1 MISFLISGSGN
12 MQLTVVRKLILGF
25 LSLSCLLAVMNGVSY
40 LGLSNIQQSA
50 ESVVEQ
56 KMPAQ
61 SKMLAVQTGLL
72 SLAKVSTNGYF
83 LNNTV
88 ALANNRATFRKLAEV
103 FEKQLSELNGLLLAD
118 NKGVFANG
126 KQQSLLYLQQSS
138 AMYQSKSNQLDI
150 EQTIV
155 GVANDLVNLAD
166 EASALMQDLA
176 YVESENP
183 NVNRLIGTGT
193 SIDNKLTPLI
203 NGIPSFVKITTQAQS
218 QPEQDALEYNL
229 SNIEVDADFL
239 NHLAQ
244 DIDTDGLIELFN
256 TQFILLKKGLTS
268 ADGLFVIHQSKLESI
283 VIAAQQREIAEAA
296 LEQAIEVFGQLFNSV
311 NQDTLKGQKDILD
324 SAQANIITGLVI
336 MILALALAFF
346 IGVYVARSIAVPL
359 ARINRSLSVLE
370 SGDLTHHAWVIGNDE
385 FTTLATSVNKL
396 SESLHQVVTQIYQ
409 QETLL
414 DDAASTSVK
423 LGERTLLQVA
433 KQQEQVNL
441 TSQNTDSVRATSQTN
456 LSQIHY
462 AMKQLANVAKQ
473 SDRVGSLVGQSKD
486 QVIAQSQQAQESSS
500 IINRL
505 EGNSKNVSSILDVIK
520 SIADQTNLL
529 ALNAAI
535 EAARAGEQGRG
546 FAVVADEVRSLATK
560 TQQSTQEI
568 ETVIVSLQKDAAQA
582 VKAMML
588 GSEQSQE
595 SVSLIEQ
602 VSDEV
607 VTIGRVINDLTAINQ
622 EIVND
627 TNAQDGL
634 LNTVAESLQTIVEL
648 AQQSAESTVQSNQ
661 ATQKID
667 ELTAKLKN
675 AVSRFKL

>member
-155 GVANDLVNLAD
+155 GVAHDLVNLAD

-176 YVESENP
+176 YVESKNT

-283 VIAAQQREIAEAA
+283 VIAAQQRETAEAA
-296 LEQAIEVFGQLFNSV
+296 LEQAIEVFAQLFNSV
-311 NQDTLKGQKDILD
+311 NQDTLQGQKDILD

-414 DDAASTSVK
+414 DEAASTSVK

-648 AQQSAESTVQSNQ
+648 AQQNAESTVQSNQ

>member
-1 MISFLISGSGN
+1 

-25 LSLSCLLAVMNGVSY
+25 LSLSCLLVVMNGVSY
-40 LGLSNIQQSA
+40 FGLSNIQQSA
-50 ESVVEQ
+50 ESVVQQ

-72 SLAKVSTNGYF
+72 SLAKLSTNGYF
-83 LNNTV
+83 LNNAS
-88 ALANNRATFRKLAEV
+88 ALADNRAAFEKLAEA
-103 FEKQLSELNGLLLAD
+103 FEKQLSELNELLLAD
-118 NKGVFANG
+118 NKSVFTKG
-126 KQQSLLYLQQSS
+126 KQQSLVYLQQSS
-138 AMYQSKSNQLDI
+138 AMYQSKSTQLDI
-150 EQTIV
+150 EQNIIS
-155 GVANDLVNLAD
+155 VAEDLVNLAD

-176 YVESENP
+176 YIESNDS
-183 NVNRLIGTGT
+183 NLNRLIGTGT

-218 QPEQDALEYNL
+218 QPEQDTLEYSL
-229 SNIEVDADFL
+229 SSIEVDANFL
-239 NHLAQ
+239 NNLAQ
-244 DIDTDGLIELFN
+244 GIDTDGLIESFN

-268 ADGLFVIHQSKLESI
+268 TDGLFVIQQSKLESI
-283 VIAAQQREIAEAA
+283 VMAAQQRETAEEA
-296 LEQAIEVFGQLFNSV
+296 LEKAIDVFSHLFNSV
-311 NQDTLKGQKDILD
+311 NQDTLQGQNNILD
-324 SAQANIITGLVI
+324 SVQANIITGLVI
-336 MILALALAFF
+336 VILALALAFF

-370 SGDLTHHAWVIGNDE
+370 SGDLTHRAWVIGNDE
-385 FTTLATSVNKL
+385 FTILATSVNKL

-409 QETLL
+409 QEELL
-414 DDAASTSVK
+414 DKAANTSVE
-423 LGERTLLQVA
+423 LGERALSQVA
-433 KQQEQVNL
+433 LQQEQVNL
-441 TSQNTDSVRATSQTN
+441 TSKNTDSVRATSQSN

-462 AMKQLANVAKQ
+462 SMEQLANVAKQ
-473 SDRVGSLVGQSKD
+473 SDMMGDLVSQSKE
-486 QVIAQSQQAQESSS
+486 QVIAQSQQAQESSN
-500 IINRL
+500 IIHRL
-505 EGNSKNVSSILDVIK
+505 EDNSKNVSSILDVIK

-560 TQQSTQEI
+560 TQRSTQEI
-568 ETVIVSLQKDAAQA
+568 ESVIVSLQKDAGQA

-588 GSEQSQE
+588 GSEQSLD
-595 SVSLIEQ
+595 SVRLIEQ

-607 VTIGRVINDLTAINQ
+607 VTISRVINDLTTINQ

-627 TNAQDGL
+627 TDAQDAL
-634 LNTVAESLQTIVEL
+634 LNTVAKSLQTIVEL

-661 ATQKID
+661 ATQQID
-667 ELTAKLKN
+667 ELTAQLKN

>member
-1 MISFLISGSGN
+1 

-25 LSLSCLLAVMNGVSY
+25 SSLSCLLLIMNGVSY

-50 ESVVEQ
+50 ESVVQQ

-61 SKMLAVQTGLL
+61 SKMLTVQSGLL
-72 SLAKVSTNGYF
+72 TLAKVSTNGYF
-83 LNNTV
+83 LNNSSS
-88 ALANNRATFRKLAEV
+88 LADNHAIFEQLAEV

-118 NKGVFANG
+118 NKGSFAKG
-126 KQQSLLYLQQSS
+126 KQQALVYLQQSS
-138 AMYQSKSNQLDI
+138 AMYQSKSNQLNI
-150 EQTIV
+150 EQDIV
-155 GVANDLVNLAD
+155 GMADDMVNLAD

-176 YVESENP
+176 YVESKDTNLK
-183 NVNRLIGTGT
+183 RLIGTGT
-193 SIDNKLTPLI
+193 SIDNKLTPMI

-218 QPEQDALEYNL
+218 QPEQEALEYNL
-229 SNIEVDADFL
+229 SNIEVDAKFL
-239 NHLAQ
+239 NNLAQ
-244 DIDTDGLIELFN
+244 GINTDGLIESFN
-256 TQFILLKKGLTS
+256 TQFILLKKGFTS
-268 ADGLFVIHQSKLESI
+268 ANGLFAIQQSKLESI
-283 VIAAQQREIAEAA
+283 VMAAEQRETAEAA
-296 LEQAIEVFGQLFNSV
+296 LEQAIEVFEQLFNNV
-311 NQDTLKGQKDILD
+311 NQDTLQGQKDILD
-324 SAQANIITGLVI
+324 SVQANIITGLVI
-336 MILALALAFF
+336 VILALAFAFF

-370 SGDLTHHAWVIGNDE
+370 SGDLTHRARVIGNDE
-385 FTTLATSVNKL
+385 FTILATSVNTL

-409 QETLL
+409 QEGLL
-414 DDAASTSVK
+414 DKAASTSVE
-423 LGERTLLQVA
+423 LGERTLSQVA
-433 KQQEQVNL
+433 RQQEQVNL
-441 TSQNTDSVRATSQTN
+441 TSQNTDSVRATSQSN

-462 AMKQLANVAKQ
+462 AMEQLANVAKQ
-473 SDRVGSLVGQSKD
+473 SDMVGSLVGQSKD
-486 QVIAQSQQAQESSS
+486 QVIAQSQQAQESSN
-500 IINRL
+500 IIHRL

-560 TQQSTQEI
+560 TQKSTQEI

-588 GSEQSQE
+588 GSEQSLE

-607 VTIGRVINDLTAINQ
+607 VTIARVINDLTGINQ
-622 EIVND
+622 KIVND
-627 TNAQDGL
+627 TDAQDAL

-661 ATQKID
+661 ATQQID
-667 ELTAKLKN
+667 ELTAQLKN

>member
-1 MISFLISGSGN
+1 

>member
-1 MISFLISGSGN
+1 

-25 LSLSCLLAVMNGVSY
+25 LSLSCLLVVMNGVSY
-40 LGLSNIQQSA
+40 FGLSNIQQSA
-50 ESVVEQ
+50 ESVVQQ

-72 SLAKVSTNGYF
+72 SLAKLSTNGYF
-83 LNNTV
+83 LNNAS
-88 ALANNRATFRKLAEV
+88 ALADNRAAFEKLAEA
-103 FEKQLSELNGLLLAD
+103 FEKQLSELNELLLAD
-118 NKGVFANG
+118 NKSVFTKG
-126 KQQSLLYLQQSS
+126 KQQSLVYLQQSS
-138 AMYQSKSNQLDI
+138 AMYQSKSTQLDI
-150 EQTIV
+150 EQNIV
-155 GVANDLVNLAD
+155 SVAEDLVNLAD

-176 YVESENP
+176 YIESNDS
-183 NVNRLIGTGT
+183 NLNRLIGTGT

-218 QPEQDALEYNL
+218 QPEQDTLEYSL
-229 SNIEVDADFL
+229 SSIEVDANFL
-239 NHLAQ
+239 NNLAQ
-244 DIDTDGLIELFN
+244 GIDTDGLIESFN

-268 ADGLFVIHQSKLESI
+268 TDGLFVIQQSKLESI
-283 VIAAQQREIAEAA
+283 VMAAQQRETAEEA
-296 LEQAIEVFGQLFNSV
+296 LEKAIDVFSHLFNSV
-311 NQDTLKGQKDILD
+311 NQDTLQGQNNILD
-324 SAQANIITGLVI
+324 SVQANIITGLVI
-336 MILALALAFF
+336 VILALALAFF

-370 SGDLTHHAWVIGNDE
+370 SGDLTHRAWVIGNDE
-385 FTTLATSVNKL
+385 FTILATSVNKL

-409 QETLL
+409 QEELL
-414 DDAASTSVK
+414 DKAANTSVE
-423 LGERTLLQVA
+423 LGERALSQVA
-433 KQQEQVNL
+433 LQQEQVNL
-441 TSQNTDSVRATSQTN
+441 TSKNTDSVRATSQSN

-462 AMKQLANVAKQ
+462 SMEQLANVAKQ
-473 SDRVGSLVGQSKD
+473 SDMMGDLVSQSKE
-486 QVIAQSQQAQESSS
+486 QVIAQSQQAQESSN
-500 IINRL
+500 IIHRL
-505 EGNSKNVSSILDVIK
+505 EDNSKNVSSILDVIK

-560 TQQSTQEI
+560 TQRSTQEI
-568 ETVIVSLQKDAAQA
+568 ESVIVSLQKDAGQA

-588 GSEQSQE
+588 GSEQSLD
-595 SVSLIEQ
+595 SVRLIEQ

-607 VTIGRVINDLTAINQ
+607 VTISRVINDLTTINQ

-627 TNAQDGL
+627 TDAQDAL
-634 LNTVAESLQTIVEL
+634 LNTVAKSLQTIVEL

-661 ATQKID
+661 ATQQID
-667 ELTAKLKN
+667 ELTAQLKN

>member
-1 MISFLISGSGN
+1 

-25 LSLSCLLAVMNGVSY
+25 LSLSCLLVVMNGVSY
-40 LGLSNIQQSA
+40 FGLSNIQQSA
-50 ESVVEQ
+50 ESVVQQ

-72 SLAKVSTNGYF
+72 SLAKLSTNGYF
-83 LNNTV
+83 LNNAS
-88 ALANNRATFRKLAEV
+88 ALADNRAAFEKLAEA
-103 FEKQLSELNGLLLAD
+103 FEKQLSELNELLLAD
-118 NKGVFANG
+118 NKSVFTKG
-126 KQQSLLYLQQSS
+126 KQQSLVYLQQSS
-138 AMYQSKSNQLDI
+138 AMYQSKSTQLDI
-150 EQTIV
+150 EQNIIS
-155 GVANDLVNLAD
+155 VAEDLVNLAD

-176 YVESENP
+176 YIESNDS
-183 NVNRLIGTGT
+183 NLNRLIGTGT

-218 QPEQDALEYNL
+218 QPEQDTLEYSL
-229 SNIEVDADFL
+229 SSIEVDANFL
-239 NHLAQ
+239 NNLAQ
-244 DIDTDGLIELFN
+244 GIDTDGLIESFN

-268 ADGLFVIHQSKLESI
+268 TGGLFVIQQSKLESI
-283 VIAAQQREIAEAA
+283 VMAAQQRETAEEA
-296 LEQAIEVFGQLFNSV
+296 LEKAIDVFSHLFNSV
-311 NQDTLKGQKDILD
+311 NQDTLQGQNNILD
-324 SAQANIITGLVI
+324 SVQANIITGLVI
-336 MILALALAFF
+336 VILALALAFF

-370 SGDLTHHAWVIGNDE
+370 SGDLTHRAWVIGNDE
-385 FTTLATSVNKL
+385 FTILATSVNKL

-409 QETLL
+409 QEELL
-414 DDAASTSVK
+414 DKAANTSVE
-423 LGERTLLQVA
+423 LGERALSQVA
-433 KQQEQVNL
+433 LQQEQVNL
-441 TSQNTDSVRATSQTN
+441 TSKNTDSVRATSQSN

-462 AMKQLANVAKQ
+462 SMEQLANVAKQ
-473 SDRVGSLVGQSKD
+473 SDMMGVLVSQSKE
-486 QVIAQSQQAQESSS
+486 QVIAQSQQAQESSN
-500 IINRL
+500 IIHRL
-505 EGNSKNVSSILDVIK
+505 EDNSKNVSSILDVIK

-560 TQQSTQEI
+560 TQSSTQEI
-568 ETVIVSLQKDAAQA
+568 ESVIVSLQKDAGQA

-588 GSEQSQE
+588 GSEQSLD
-595 SVSLIEQ
+595 SVRLIEQ

-607 VTIGRVINDLTAINQ
+607 VTISRVINDLTTINQ

-627 TNAQDGL
+627 TDAQDGL
-634 LNTVAESLQTIVEL
+634 LNTVAKSLQTIVEL

-661 ATQKID
+661 ATQQID
-667 ELTAKLKN
+667 ELTAQLKN

>member
-1 MISFLISGSGN
+1 

-25 LSLSCLLAVMNGVSY
+25 LSLSCLLVVMNGVSY
-40 LGLSNIQQSA
+40 FGLSNIQQSA
-50 ESVVEQ
+50 ESVVQQ

-72 SLAKVSTNGYF
+72 SLAKLSTNGYF
-83 LNNTV
+83 LNNAS
-88 ALANNRATFRKLAEV
+88 ALADNRAAFEKLAEA
-103 FEKQLSELNGLLLAD
+103 FEKQLSELNELLLAD
-118 NKGVFANG
+118 NKSVFTKG
-126 KQQSLLYLQQSS
+126 KQQSLVYLQQSS
-138 AMYQSKSNQLDI
+138 AMYQSKSTQLDI
-150 EQTIV
+150 EQNIV
-155 GVANDLVNLAD
+155 SVAEDLVNLAD

-176 YVESENP
+176 YIESNDS
-183 NVNRLIGTGT
+183 NLNRLIGTGT

-218 QPEQDALEYNL
+218 QPEQDTLEYSL
-229 SNIEVDADFL
+229 SSIEVDANFL
-239 NHLAQ
+239 NNLAQ
-244 DIDTDGLIELFN
+244 GIDTDGLIESFN

-268 ADGLFVIHQSKLESI
+268 TDGLFVIQQSKLESI
-283 VIAAQQREIAEAA
+283 VMAAQQRETAEEA
-296 LEQAIEVFGQLFNSV
+296 LEKAIDVFSHLFNSV
-311 NQDTLKGQKDILD
+311 NQDTLQGQNNILD
-324 SAQANIITGLVI
+324 SVQANIITGLVI
-336 MILALALAFF
+336 VILALALAFF

-370 SGDLTHHAWVIGNDE
+370 SGDLTHRAWVIGNDE
-385 FTTLATSVNKL
+385 FTILATSVNKL

-409 QETLL
+409 QEELL
-414 DDAASTSVK
+414 DKAANTSVE
-423 LGERTLLQVA
+423 LGERALSQVA
-433 KQQEQVNL
+433 LQQEQVNL
-441 TSQNTDSVRATSQTN
+441 TSKNTDSVRATSQSN

-462 AMKQLANVAKQ
+462 SMEQLANVAKQ
-473 SDRVGSLVGQSKD
+473 SDMMGDLVSQSKE
-486 QVIAQSQQAQESSS
+486 QVIAQSQQAQESSN
-500 IINRL
+500 IIHRL
-505 EGNSKNVSSILDVIK
+505 EDNSKNVSSILDVIK

-560 TQQSTQEI
+560 TQRSTQEI
-568 ETVIVSLQKDAAQA
+568 ESVIVSLQKDAGQA

-588 GSEQSQE
+588 GSEQSLD
-595 SVSLIEQ
+595 SVRLIEQ

-607 VTIGRVINDLTAINQ
+607 VTISRVINDLTTINQ

-627 TNAQDGL
+627 TDAQDGL
-634 LNTVAESLQTIVEL
+634 LNTVAKSLQTIVEL

-661 ATQKID
+661 ATQQID
-667 ELTAKLKN
+667 ELTAQLKN

>member
-1 MISFLISGSGN
+1 

-25 LSLSCLLAVMNGVSY
+25 LSLSCLLVVMNGVSY

-83 LNNTV
+83 LNNTA

-126 KQQSLLYLQQSS
+126 RQQSLLYLQQSS

-176 YVESENP
+176 YVESKNT
-183 NVNRLIGTGT
+183 NINRLIGTGT

-239 NHLAQ
+239 NNLAQ
-244 DIDTDGLIELFN
+244 GIDTAGLIESFN
-256 TQFILLKKGLTS
+256 TQFSSLKKGLTS

-283 VIAAQQREIAEAA
+283 VMAAQQRETAEAA
-296 LEQAIEVFGQLFNSV
+296 LEQAIEVFEQLFNSV
-311 NQDTLKGQKDILD
+311 NQDTLQGQKDILD

-414 DDAASTSVK
+414 DEAASTSVK

-441 TSQNTDSVRATSQTN
+441 TSQNTDSVRATSQSN

-607 VTIGRVINDLTAINQ
+607 VTIARVINDLTAINQ

>member
-1 MISFLISGSGN
+1 

-25 LSLSCLLAVMNGVSY
+25 LSLSCLLVVMNGVSY
-40 LGLSNIQQSA
+40 FGLSNIQQSA
-50 ESVVEQ
+50 ESVVQQ

-72 SLAKVSTNGYF
+72 SLAKLSTNGYF
-83 LNNTV
+83 LNNAS
-88 ALANNRATFRKLAEV
+88 ALADNRAAFEKLAEA
-103 FEKQLSELNGLLLAD
+103 FEKQLSELNELLLAD
-118 NKGVFANG
+118 NKSVFTKG
-126 KQQSLLYLQQSS
+126 KQQSLVYLQQSS
-138 AMYQSKSNQLDI
+138 AMYQSKSTQLDI
-150 EQTIV
+150 EQNIV
-155 GVANDLVNLAD
+155 SVAEDLVNLAD

-176 YVESENP
+176 YIESNDS
-183 NVNRLIGTGT
+183 NLNRLIGTGT

-218 QPEQDALEYNL
+218 QPEQDTLEYSL
-229 SNIEVDADFL
+229 SSIEVDANFL
-239 NHLAQ
+239 NNLAQ
-244 DIDTDGLIELFN
+244 GIDTDGLIESFN

-268 ADGLFVIHQSKLESI
+268 TDGLFVIQQSKLESI
-283 VIAAQQREIAEAA
+283 VMAAQQRETAEEA
-296 LEQAIEVFGQLFNSV
+296 LEKAIDVFSHLFNSV
-311 NQDTLKGQKDILD
+311 NQDTLQGQNNILD
-324 SAQANIITGLVI
+324 SVQANIITGLVI
-336 MILALALAFF
+336 VILALALAFF

-370 SGDLTHHAWVIGNDE
+370 SGDLTHRAWVIGNDE
-385 FTTLATSVNKL
+385 FTILATSVNKL

-409 QETLL
+409 QEELL
-414 DDAASTSVK
+414 DKAANTSVE
-423 LGERTLLQVA
+423 LGERALSQVA
-433 KQQEQVNL
+433 LQQEQVNL
-441 TSQNTDSVRATSQTN
+441 TSKNTDSVRATSQSN

-462 AMKQLANVAKQ
+462 SMEQLANVAKQ
-473 SDRVGSLVGQSKD
+473 SDMMGVLVSQSKE
-486 QVIAQSQQAQESSS
+486 QVIAQSQQAQESSN
-500 IINRL
+500 IIHRL
-505 EGNSKNVSSILDVIK
+505 EDNSKNVSSILDVIK

-560 TQQSTQEI
+560 TQSSTQEI
-568 ETVIVSLQKDAAQA
+568 ESVIVSLQKDAGQA

-588 GSEQSQE
+588 GSEQSLD
-595 SVSLIEQ
+595 SVRLIEQ

-607 VTIGRVINDLTAINQ
+607 VTISRVINDLTTINQ

-627 TNAQDGL
+627 TDAQDGL
-634 LNTVAESLQTIVEL
+634 LNTVAKSLQTIVEL

-661 ATQKID
+661 ATQQID
-667 ELTAKLKN
+667 ELTAQLKN

>member
-155 GVANDLVNLAD
+155 GVAHDLVNLAD

-176 YVESENP
+176 YVESKNT

-283 VIAAQQREIAEAA
+283 VIAAQQRETAEAA
-296 LEQAIEVFGQLFNSV
+296 LEQAIEVFAQLFNSV
-311 NQDTLKGQKDILD
+311 NQDTLQGQKDILD

-414 DDAASTSVK
+414 DEAASTSVK

-607 VTIGRVINDLTAINQ
+607 VTIARVINDLTAINQ

>member
-1 MISFLISGSGN
+1 
-12 MQLTVVRKLILGF
+12 
-25 LSLSCLLAVMNGVSY
+25 MNGVSY

-50 ESVVEQ
+50 ASVVQQ

-83 LNNTV
+83 LNDFSV
-88 ALANNRATFRKLAEV
+88 LANNRATFEQLAEV

-118 NKGVFANG
+118 NKGRFANA
-126 KQQSLLYLQQSS
+126 KQQALVYLQQSS

-150 EQTIV
+150 EHKIV
-155 GVANDLVNLAD
+155 GMADDLIDLAD

-176 YVESENP
+176 YVESKDTNLK
-183 NVNRLIGTGT
+183 RLIGTGS
-193 SIDNKLTPLI
+193 SIDNKLTPMI

-218 QPEQDALEYNL
+218 QPEQEALEYNL
-229 SNIEVDADFL
+229 SNLEVDAKFL
-239 NHLAQ
+239 NNLAQ
-244 DIDTDGLIELFN
+244 GIDTDGLIESFN
-256 TQFILLKKGLTS
+256 TQFILLKKGFTS
-268 ADGLFVIHQSKLESI
+268 VDGLFAIQQSKLESI
-283 VIAAQQREIAEAA
+283 VMAAQQRQTAEAA
-296 LEQAIEVFGQLFNSV
+296 LEQAIDVFAQLFNSV
-311 NQDTLKGQKDILD
+311 NQDTLQGQKDILD
-324 SAQANIITGLVI
+324 SVHANIMTGLVI
-336 MILALALAFF
+336 VILALILTFF

-370 SGDLTHHAWVIGNDE
+370 GGDLTHRVRVTGNDE
-385 FTTLATSVNKL
+385 FTILATSVNKL

-409 QETLL
+409 QEGLL
-414 DDAASTSVK
+414 EQAASTSVK
-423 LGERTLLQVA
+423 LGERTLSQVA

-441 TSQNTDSVRATSQTN
+441 TSQNTDSVRATSQSN

-462 AMKQLANVAKQ
+462 AMEQLANVAKQ
-473 SDRVGSLVGQSKD
+473 SNMVGSLVGQSKD
-486 QVIAQSQQAQESSS
+486 QVIAQSQQAQESSN
-500 IINRL
+500 IIHRL
-505 EGNSKNVSSILDVIK
+505 EDNSKNVSSILDVIK
-520 SIADQTNLL
+520 NIADQTNLL

-560 TQQSTQEI
+560 TQMSTQEI

-588 GSEQSQE
+588 GNEQSLQ

-602 VSDEV
+602 VSNEV
-607 VTIGRVINDLTAINQ
+607 VTIAKVINDLTSINQ
-622 EIVND
+622 KIVND
-627 TNAQDGL
+627 TDAQDGL
-634 LNTVAESLQTIVEL
+634 LNTVAESLQIIVQL

-661 ATQKID
+661 ATQQID
-667 ELTAKLKN
+667 ELTAQLKN

>member
-1 MISFLISGSGN
+1 

-283 VIAAQQREIAEAA
+283 VIAAQQRETAEAA

>member
-1 MISFLISGSGN
+1 

-25 LSLSCLLAVMNGVSY
+25 LSLSCLLVVMNGVSY
-40 LGLSNIQQSA
+40 FGLSNIQQSA
-50 ESVVEQ
+50 ESVVQQ

-72 SLAKVSTNGYF
+72 SLAKLSTNGYF
-83 LNNTV
+83 LNNAS
-88 ALANNRATFRKLAEV
+88 ALADNRAAFEKLAEA
-103 FEKQLSELNGLLLAD
+103 FEKQLSELNELLLAD
-118 NKGVFANG
+118 NKSVFTKG
-126 KQQSLLYLQQSS
+126 KQQSLVYLQQSS
-138 AMYQSKSNQLDI
+138 AMYQSKSIQLDI
-150 EQTIV
+150 EQNIV
-155 GVANDLVNLAD
+155 SDAEDLVNLAD

-176 YVESENP
+176 YIESNDS
-183 NVNRLIGTGT
+183 NLNRLIGTGT

-218 QPEQDALEYNL
+218 QPEQDTLEYSL
-229 SNIEVDADFL
+229 SSIEVDANFL
-239 NHLAQ
+239 NNLAQ
-244 DIDTDGLIELFN
+244 GIDTDGLIESFN

-268 ADGLFVIHQSKLESI
+268 TDGLFVIQQSKLESI
-283 VIAAQQREIAEAA
+283 VMAAQQRETAEEA
-296 LEQAIEVFGQLFNSV
+296 LEKAIDVFSHLFNSV
-311 NQDTLKGQKDILD
+311 NQDTLQGQNNILD
-324 SAQANIITGLVI
+324 SVQANIITGLVI
-336 MILALALAFF
+336 VILALALAFF

-370 SGDLTHHAWVIGNDE
+370 SGDLTHRAWVIGNDE
-385 FTTLATSVNKL
+385 FTILATSVNKL

-409 QETLL
+409 QEELL
-414 DDAASTSVK
+414 DKAANTSVE
-423 LGERTLLQVA
+423 LGERALSQVA
-433 KQQEQVNL
+433 LQQEQVNL
-441 TSQNTDSVRATSQTN
+441 TSKNTDSVRATSQSN

-462 AMKQLANVAKQ
+462 SMEQLANVAKQ
-473 SDRVGSLVGQSKD
+473 SDMMGALVSQSKE
-486 QVIAQSQQAQESSS
+486 QVIAQSQQAQESSN
-500 IINRL
+500 IIHRL
-505 EGNSKNVSSILDVIK
+505 EDNSKNVSSILDVIK

-560 TQQSTQEI
+560 TQRSTQEI
-568 ETVIVSLQKDAAQA
+568 ESVIVSLQKDAGQA

-588 GSEQSQE
+588 GSEQSLD
-595 SVSLIEQ
+595 SVRLIEQ

-607 VTIGRVINDLTAINQ
+607 VTISRVINDLTTINQ

-627 TNAQDGL
+627 TDAQDGL
-634 LNTVAESLQTIVEL
+634 LNTVAKSLQTIVEL

-661 ATQKID
+661 ATQQID
-667 ELTAKLKN
+667 ELTAQLKN

>member
-1 MISFLISGSGN
+1 

-155 GVANDLVNLAD
+155 GVAHDLVNLAD

-176 YVESENP
+176 YVESKNT

-283 VIAAQQREIAEAA
+283 VIAAQQRETAEAA
-296 LEQAIEVFGQLFNSV
+296 LEQAIEVFAQLFNSV
-311 NQDTLKGQKDILD
+311 NQDTLQGQKDILD

-414 DDAASTSVK
+414 DEAASTSVK

-648 AQQSAESTVQSNQ
+648 AQQNAESTVQSNQ

>member
-1 MISFLISGSGN
+1 

-25 LSLSCLLAVMNGVSY
+25 LSLSCLLVVMNGVSY
-40 LGLSNIQQSA
+40 FGLSDIQKSA
-50 ESVVEQ
+50 ESVVQQ

-83 LNNTV
+83 LNNAS
-88 ALANNRATFRKLAEV
+88 ALADNRATFEKLAKT
-103 FEKQLSELNGLLLAD
+103 FEKQLSELNELLLAD
-118 NKGVFANG
+118 NKSVFTSG
-126 KQQSLLYLQQSS
+126 KQQSLVYLQQSS
-138 AMYQSKSNQLDI
+138 AMYQSKSDQLDI
-150 EQTIV
+150 EQNIV
-155 GVANDLVNLAD
+155 SVAEDLVNLAD

-176 YVESENP
+176 YIESNDF
-183 NVNRLIGTGT
+183 NFKRLMGTGT

-218 QPEQDALEYNL
+218 QPEQDTLEYSL
-229 SNIEVDADFL
+229 SNIEVDANFL
-239 NHLAQ
+239 NNLAQ
-244 DIDTDGLIELFN
+244 GIDTDGLIESFN
-256 TQFILLKKGLTS
+256 TQFTLLKKGLTS
-268 ADGLFVIHQSKLESI
+268 KDGLFVIQQSKLESI
-283 VIAAQQREIAEAA
+283 VMAAQQRKIAEEA
-296 LEQAIEVFGQLFNSV
+296 LEKAIDVFSQLFNSV
-311 NQDTLKGQKDILD
+311 NQDTLQGQNNILD
-324 SAQANIITGLVI
+324 SVQANIITGLIIV
-336 MILALALAFF
+336 ILALALAFF

-370 SGDLTHHAWVIGNDE
+370 SGDLTHRAWVIGNDE
-385 FTTLATSVNKL
+385 FTKLATSVNKL

-409 QETLL
+409 QEELL
-414 DDAASTSVK
+414 DKAASTSVE
-423 LGERTLLQVA
+423 LGERTLSQVA
-433 KQQEQVNL
+433 LQQEQVNL
-441 TSQNTDSVRATSQTN
+441 TSQNTDSVRATSQSN

-462 AMKQLANVAKQ
+462 AMQQLANVAKQ
-473 SDRVGSLVGQSKD
+473 SDMVGTLVGQSKD
-486 QVIAQSQQAQESSS
+486 QVIAQSQQAQESSD
-500 IINRL
+500 IIHRL
-505 EGNSKNVSSILDVIK
+505 ESNSKNVSGILDVIK

-560 TQQSTQEI
+560 TQKSTQEI
-568 ETVIVSLQKDAAQA
+568 ESVIVSLQKDAAQA

-588 GSEQSQE
+588 GSEQSLD

-607 VTIGRVINDLTAINQ
+607 VTISRVINDLTAINQ
-622 EIVND
+622 EIVNNTD
-627 TNAQDGL
+627 AQDGL
-634 LNTVAESLQTIVEL
+634 LDTVAKSLQTIVEL

-661 ATQKID
+661 ATQQID
-667 ELTAKLKN
+667 ELTAQLKN

>member
-1 MISFLISGSGN
+1 
-12 MQLTVVRKLILGF
+12 
-25 LSLSCLLAVMNGVSY
+25 
-40 LGLSNIQQSA
+40 
-50 ESVVEQ
+50 
-56 KMPAQ
+56 
-61 SKMLAVQTGLL
+61 
-72 SLAKVSTNGYF
+72 
-83 LNNTV
+83 
-88 ALANNRATFRKLAEV
+88 
-103 FEKQLSELNGLLLAD
+103 
-118 NKGVFANG
+118 
-126 KQQSLLYLQQSS
+126 
-138 AMYQSKSNQLDI
+138 
-150 EQTIV
+150 
-155 GVANDLVNLAD
+155 
-166 EASALMQDLA
+166 
-176 YVESENP
+176 
-183 NVNRLIGTGT
+183 
-193 SIDNKLTPLI
+193 
-203 NGIPSFVKITTQAQS
+203 
-218 QPEQDALEYNL
+218 
-229 SNIEVDADFL
+229 
-239 NHLAQ
+239 
-244 DIDTDGLIELFN
+244 
-256 TQFILLKKGLTS
+256 
-268 ADGLFVIHQSKLESI
+268 
-283 VIAAQQREIAEAA
+283 
-296 LEQAIEVFGQLFNSV
+296 
-311 NQDTLKGQKDILD
+311 
-324 SAQANIITGLVI
+324 
-336 MILALALAFF
+336 
-346 IGVYVARSIAVPL
+346 
-359 ARINRSLSVLE
+359 LSVLE

-414 DDAASTSVK
+414 DEAASTSVK